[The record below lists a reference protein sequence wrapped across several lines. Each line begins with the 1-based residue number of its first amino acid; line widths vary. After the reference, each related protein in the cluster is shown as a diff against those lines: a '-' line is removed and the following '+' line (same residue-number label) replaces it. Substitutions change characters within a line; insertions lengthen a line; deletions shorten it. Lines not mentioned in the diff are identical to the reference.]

1 MFLNAYPP
9 GLCKQDTDAGE
20 MDESKEAGGEL
31 VIANGDSAELLEL
44 EEELFHEMAFLVK
57 PPIDEPRIS
66 LIVLGRDAKV
76 RIMIGDKLTQCPFP
90 ISFVRK
96 DGRALQPNSTEQ
108 FFSDRNVMDVAGRQ
122 HYLNW
127 VAKSVYNSVNLGAS
141 AAPAHSDALIRL
153 GLVHRNPWGLAGIFY
168 GIGGL

>member
-1 MFLNAYPP
+1 
-9 GLCKQDTDAGE
+9 
-20 MDESKEAGGEL
+20 MDEGKETSSEFIIAGS
-31 VIANGDSAELLEL
+31 DTTKLLEF
-44 EEELFHEMAFLVK
+44 EEKRFHKMAFLVK

-66 LIVLGRDAKV
+66 LIVLWRNAKV
-76 RIMIGDKLTQCPFP
+76 RIMIGNKLTKSPFP
-90 ISFVRK
+90 IRFVRK
-96 DGRALQPNSTEQ
+96 HRRALQPNSAEQ